1 METFQ
6 QLLAFPMYAATAWLI
21 WVLAQQAGTTG
32 LAAGLTGLI
41 SIAFAAWLYQKTRL
55 VSNLGQ
61 RLGTFAALA
70 VLGFALSVAQLPRTI
85 STDLVSNPTQG
96 IAWEA
101 YSVDRLAQ
109 LRQSGRNVF
118 VNFSASWCIT
128 CLVNERVALNQPE
141 TIAAF
146 ESKNVALLKGDWT
159 NRDRAITK
167 ALASFGRSGVPLYV
181 LYPSKSEQPLVL
193 PQILTPDK
201 VQNVIKDL

>member
-55 VSNLGQ
+55 VSTLVQ
-61 RLGTFAALA
+61 RLGTLAALA
-70 VLGFALSVAQLPRTI
+70 VLGFALSVAQLPSTI

-201 VQNVIKDL
+201 VQNIIKDL